1 MLNSLIVLSFIV
13 SLFIITVISVIYS
26 YMNLVLVWYLVLRKR
41 LVMFDRT
48 DNSIKNHWYSTL
60 KRKMDKGTYKME
72 DVDLSDLGIYLT
84 QKETSASTSHEKV
97 FYIFTLYC
105 CGNIQFV

>member
-1 MLNSLIVLSFIV
+1 
-13 SLFIITVISVIYS
+13 
-26 YMNLVLVWYLVLRKR
+26 
-41 LVMFDRT
+41 MFDRT

-84 QKETSASTSHEKV
+84 LKEASASTSHEKV
-97 FYIFTLYC
+97 FIYLPCASVLISC
-105 CGNIQFV
+105 VNICAVSLVRL

>member
-13 SLFIITVISVIYS
+13 SLFVITVIIVIYS
-26 YMNLVLVWYLVLRKR
+26 YMNLVLRKR

-105 CGNIQFV
+105 CVNIQFV

>member
-13 SLFIITVISVIYS
+13 SLFVITVISVIYG
-26 YMNLVLVWYLVLRKR
+26 YMNSVLRKL

-105 CGNIQFV
+105 CVNIQFV